1 MMAAQHDAQQVRDCM
16 GRFSKLETTLAT
28 TVSIVERID
37 NEFFN
42 HVNSKG
48 LKTIVLE
55 RFAAEDREKELDKK
69 FRDLRDKETKEALLA
84 HEKII
89 KDALDLKAANVA
101 ADLEVEKVKTE
112 KRSLIWQ
119 IAGVFVSTAAV
130 CVAILAVV
138 CTLYVSHH
146 SSIEPPDLL
155 RQILVGQTY
164 TAHTIPPPQDATT
177 ARTTW

>member
-1 MMAAQHDAQQVRDCM
+1 MAETHNVQQVRDCM
-16 GRFSKLETTLAT
+16 GRFSRIETTLAT

-42 HVNSKG
+42 HINNKG
-48 LKTIVLE
+48 LKSIVLE
-55 RFAAEDREKELDKK
+55 RFAADDQRHKNEKEFRELREKE
-69 FRDLRDKETKEALLA
+69 TKAALLT

-101 ADLEVEKVKTE
+101 ADLDAEKAKTE

-119 IAGVFVSTAAV
+119 IAGVFVSAAAV

-146 SSIEPPDLL
+146 SSIEPPELL
-155 RQILVGQTY
+155 RQFQTDRVY
-164 TAHTIPPPQDATT
+164 TAHSDQPPQLATE
-177 ARTTW
+177 